1 MGKDDMIRHIL
12 RSFESDCYS
21 ASAAELT
28 QELENESLRL
38 SEKDYCEVEE
48 LYYRNVPSAWT
59 D

>member
-12 RSFESDCYS
+12 RSFESDSY
-21 ASAAELT
+21 AADAAELS
-28 QELENESLRL
+28 QELKNESLRL

-48 LYYRNVPSAWT
+48 LYYRNIPSAWT

>member
-12 RSFESDCYS
+12 RCFESDSYTS
-21 ASAAELT
+21 DAAELS
-28 QELENESLRL
+28 QELKNESLRL

-48 LYYRNVPSAWT
+48 LYYRNIPSAWT